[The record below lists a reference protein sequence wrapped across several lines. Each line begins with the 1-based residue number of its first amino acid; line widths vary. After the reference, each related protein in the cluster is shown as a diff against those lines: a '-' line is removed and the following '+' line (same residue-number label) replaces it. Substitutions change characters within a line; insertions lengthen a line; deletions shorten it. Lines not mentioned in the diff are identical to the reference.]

1 MPAAETPLEI
11 AERHVAEGE
20 HRIARQKE
28 LIEELVR
35 DKHDAVVH
43 KARDILATLEESL
56 RLARIHLEIEREH
69 DGQSRSKA

>member
-1 MPAAETPLEI
+1 MPAAETPLEM

-35 DKHDAVVH
+35 DQHDAVVQ
-43 KARDILATLEESL
+43 KARGVLATLEESQ
-56 RLARIHLEIEREH
+56 RLARIHLELEREH
-69 DGQSRSKA
+69 YGDSKGKA